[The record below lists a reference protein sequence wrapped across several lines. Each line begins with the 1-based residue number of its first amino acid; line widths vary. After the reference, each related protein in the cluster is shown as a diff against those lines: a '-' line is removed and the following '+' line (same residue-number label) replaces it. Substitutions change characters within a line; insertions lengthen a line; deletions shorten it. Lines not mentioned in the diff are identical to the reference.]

1 MTSPPMMMS
10 IGEFAQASR
19 LSPKALR
26 LYDESGL
33 LVPEH
38 VDQDTG
44 YRWYANAQLDRAHRV
59 AALRRL
65 GVPLAAIRQIL
76 ALEPPEAA
84 EKVTDYWLGAEAQ
97 HAARRTLAGLLVDE
111 LRKDPEADRRT
122 RSNMYEVE
130 VRDVPERRVL
140 SLLRRLHSDEIL
152 AKSREL
158 FLYPLRDAQVPR
170 IEGVTGAPY
179 LIFHGEVSGDSD
191 GPVEWCRPVAADQA
205 ERFADELP
213 NFTLRTEPAHQE
225 AFVRLGKMQTAEG
238 GDGGIEAE
246 LALQAV
252 KAWAVEQR
260 REPAGGIRMVLIH
273 NPANG
278 GAGPDREF
286 AVPLR

>member
-1 MTSPPMMMS
+1 MNNPPMMS

-38 VDQDTG
+38 VDRDTG
-44 YRWYANAQLDRAHRV
+44 YRWYASAQLARAHRV

-65 GVPLAAIRQIL
+65 GVPLAVIREIL
-76 ALEPPEAA
+76 TLEPPAAA
-84 EKVTDYWLGAEAQ
+84 ERIVGYWTGAEAE

-122 RSNMYEVE
+122 RSRMYEVE
-130 VRDVPERRVL
+130 VRDMPERREL
-140 SLLRRLHSDEIL
+140 SLLRRLHSDEL
-152 AKSREL
+152 VAASREL
-158 FLYPLRDAQVPR
+158 FLYPLRDARVPR
-170 IEGVTGAPY
+170 IEGVAGAPF
-179 LIFHGEVSGDSD
+179 LIYHGEVSGDSD
-191 GPVEWCRPVAADQA
+191 GPVEWCRPVPADQA
-205 ERFADELP
+205 ERFAGELP

-225 AFVRLGKMQTAEG
+225 AFVRLGKMRALE
-238 GDGGIEAE
+238 DGGIEAE
-246 LALQAV
+246 LALRALQ
-252 KAWAVEQR
+252 AWAVEHR
-260 REPAGGIRMVLIH
+260 REPAAGIRMVLIH